1 MRNGDLVNSPATVDP
16 DYRPHD
22 LLWLDDAS
30 ALIFSSVPPSWIT
43 PEWLA
48 VAPVVVRR
56 ATLVDATQVP
66 VGLRGAMRSER
77 CAARLAACHVVR
89 VLKPEEIARSA
100 AGSTRV
106 RESPLACLRTLARLG
121 PALDGLPLA
130 WGVTGGVG
138 FSLASGLDVLR
149 PDSDLDLI
157 LRAPL
162 ATDADALHAVAQLL
176 RDLEARVDAQVET
189 PFGAFALQEWARTG
203 GPVLLKTNRGP
214 VLTHDAWSPPDS
226 ASFDTACSLIA

>member
-1 MRNGDLVNSPATVDP
+1 MTSPAALDP
-16 DYRPHD
+16 GYKPHD
-22 LLWLDDAS
+22 LLWLEHPS
-30 ALIFSSVPPSWIT
+30 ALIFSEPPPPWAT
-43 PEWLA
+43 PAWLA

-56 ATLVDATQVP
+56 ATLADPAQVP
-66 VGLRGAMRSER
+66 VGLRGSTRSER

-100 AGSTRV
+100 AGRARV
-106 RESPLACLRTLARLG
+106 RESPLACLKALARLG
-121 PALDGLPLA
+121 PALDALPLA

-162 ATDADALHAVAQLL
+162 AADADVLRAAAGLL
-176 RDLEARVDAQVET
+176 RGLDARVDVQVET
-189 PFGAFALQEWARTG
+189 PFGAFALHEWVRTG
-203 GPVLLKTNRGP
+203 GPVLLKTHHGP
-214 VLTHDAWSPPDS
+214 VLTDNAWTCPDS
-226 ASFDTACSLIA
+226 ASFDAACRAMPA